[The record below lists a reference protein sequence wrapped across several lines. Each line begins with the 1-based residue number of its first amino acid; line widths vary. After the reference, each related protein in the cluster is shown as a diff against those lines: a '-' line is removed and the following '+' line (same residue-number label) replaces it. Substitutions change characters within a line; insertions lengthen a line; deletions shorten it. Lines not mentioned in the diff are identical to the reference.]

1 MKNKTVIA
9 VLIILGII
17 LAVLIGI
24 YFIRQNKSLTN
35 PSENIMQ
42 QNQNSVPVNSAP
54 ENSATNQMPALN
66 EEGTTSSAGT
76 NKQTNTEQPQS
87 KLVTDDFDVNLPAG
101 WRQTAPA
108 IGASA
113 MAVNVNESINDPA
126 AQKINFKS
134 YFAVSY
140 DVLQGK
146 SMNEY
151 VQIVKSGLQQ
161 SIANVVFTKEQNMTI
176 NDKSAHAIEAELTQ
190 QGVNFKILMVVVK
203 GQGDDVWV
211 MSFNTT
217 KSSWDGYKETFY
229 GVANS
234 FNLKK

>member
-1 MKNKTVIA
+1 MKNKIIIA

-35 PSENIMQ
+35 LSENIMQ
-42 QNQNSVPVNSAP
+42 QNQNSVPASSAS
-54 ENSATNQMPALN
+54 ENSATNQIPASN
-66 EEGTTSSAGT
+66 PEGTTSATGT
-76 NKQTNTEQPQS
+76 NKQTNTEQSQG

-101 WRQTAPA
+101 WRQTVPA
-108 IGASA
+108 MGASA
-113 MAVNVNESINDPA
+113 MAVNANESINDPA

-140 DVLQGK
+140 DTLQGK
-146 SMNEY
+146 SMSEY
-151 VQIVKSGLQQ
+151 EQIVKSGLQQ
-161 SIANVVFTKEQNMTI
+161 TISNVVFTKEQDMTI
-176 NDKSAHAIEAELTQ
+176 NGKSAHALEAELTQ
-190 QGVNFKILMVVVK
+190 QGVNFKILMVVVR